1 MPENNT
7 AQSDL
12 ELISDAARRAGQIAM
27 QYFRKDPKVW
37 YKNGTSPVTEAD
49 IQVNEFL
56 QSRLVGARPH
66 YGWLS
71 EETEDDLSR
80 LANHTSF
87 VVDPIDGTRAF
98 VAGQDVWC
106 VSVAI
111 VRAGKSVA
119 AALSCPARG
128 ELFTAEETSAALMN
142 GSAIRVAEDLSGGK
156 IASSR
161 SVFRKLSDRFVAGL
175 EKADHVPSLAYR
187 LAMVADGRLAATLI
201 NANAHDWD
209 LAAADLI
216 LAKAGGAIIN
226 LNGEPLRYDQQ
237 STTHGV
243 LVAASVRLLPSLRD
257 ALGDI
262 DI

>member
-1 MPENNT
+1 MPESNA
-7 AQSDL
+7 AQNDL
-12 ELISDAARRAGQIAM
+12 ELVSETAHEAGQIAM
-27 QYFRKDPKVW
+27 HYFRKDPKVW
-37 YKNGTSPVTEAD
+37 YKNGASPVTEAD

-56 QSRLVGARPH
+56 RSRLVGARPH

-71 EETEDDLSR
+71 EESEDDQSR
-80 LANHTSF
+80 LANQTAF

-111 VRAGKSVA
+111 VHAGRSVA

-128 ELFTAEETSAALMN
+128 ELFTAGQTTAALKN
-142 GSAIRVAEDLSGGK
+142 GVAIRVAEELSGGK

-161 SVFRKLSDRFVAGL
+161 SVFKKLSDRFVAGL
-175 EKADHVPSLAYR
+175 EKSDHIPSLAYR

-201 NANAHDWD
+201 TANAHDWD

-216 LAKAGGAIIN
+216 LAKAGGAIVN
-226 LNGEPLRYDQQ
+226 LDGESLRYDQK

-243 LVAASVRLLPSLRD
+243 LVAASVRQLPSLRD